1 MARLILPAIRKQAY
15 LSVCFPLGGVMVVSL
30 AALIFSTILSYSIVL
45 GGIIWFLPHGYAAI
59 KLFHHI
65 ETKPKRFM
73 MIFYKSEII
82 KLLLVAL
89 LFILVVKWIPAS
101 FFGLLVGYLCA
112 QMIFCLYHLM
122 DVIRNF

>member
-15 LSVCFPLGGVMVVSL
+15 LSVCLPLGGVVIVSL
-30 AALIFSTILSYSIVL
+30 AALIFSAILSYSILL

-73 MIFYKSEII
+73 MVLYKSEII
-82 KLLLVAL
+82 KLILVAL

-101 FFGLLVGYLCA
+101 FVGLIAGYLCA
-112 QMIFCLYHLM
+112 QVIFWLYYLLN
-122 DVIRNF
+122 VF

>member
-1 MARLILPAIRKQAY
+1 MARLVLPAIRKQAY
-15 LSVCFPLGGVMVVSL
+15 LSVCLPLGGVVIVSL
-30 AALIFSTILSYSIVL
+30 VALIFSIILSYSIAL

-73 MIFYKSEII
+73 VMFYKSEII
-82 KLLLVAL
+82 KLISVAL

-101 FFGLLVGYLCA
+101 FPGLLVGYLCA
-112 QMIFCLYHLM
+112 QMIFWLYYL
-122 DVIRNF
+122 IRYF